1 VVATGPKVQAYLN
14 GALLLD
20 HADTPF
26 TAGWV
31 GLWTKA
37 DSVTEFAD
45 LEITGTVAQ

>member
-1 VVATGPKVQAYLN
+1 VATGPKVEAYLN
-14 GALLLD
+14 GARLLD
-20 HADTPF
+20 HEDKTF

-45 LEITGTVAQ
+45 LEVKGTVAN